1 MVGNQTAMD
10 GFVQVF
16 AGVKSPAEFHSEA
29 NVGRIF
35 AAAAGRGSTSYAPRL
50 RPCALVGSLA
60 YQADYSYMRRTMSVA
75 KITEIQSSSKKSFE
89 DAINSGIAR
98 ADKTLKNL
106 TGAWIKSQQVV
117 IAKGKVVEYRVL
129 MKVTFVLND

>member
-1 MVGNQTAMD
+1 
-10 GFVQVF
+10 
-16 AGVKSPAEFHSEA
+16 
-29 NVGRIF
+29 
-35 AAAAGRGSTSYAPRL
+35 
-50 RPCALVGSLA
+50 
-60 YQADYSYMRRTMSVA
+60 MSVA